1 MSCPHYTYITSYTP
15 RETYVWKNAFRSV
28 DHQWNSDRF
37 ATGGAGVDIWNHNR
51 SAPEQ
56 SYQWGTDTVVSVRFN
71 PGEPDILATS
81 ARYVLMLI
89 DKICITIL
97 VIKTCTV
104 NRLDT
109 MCLLILVFGS
119 GYLVF

>member
-1 MSCPHYTYITSYTP
+1 MLLLY
-15 RETYVWKNAFRSV
+15 
-28 DHQWNSDRF
+28 
-37 ATGGAGVDIWNHNR
+37 R

-81 ARYVLMLI
+81 ARYVLMLV
-89 DKICITIL
+89 DKICIIIL
-97 VIKTCTV
+97 VIKTCMV

-109 MCLLILVFGS
+109 MCLLILVFGF
-119 GYLVF
+119 GYLAF

>member
-81 ARYVLMLI
+81 ASNRSIALYDLRMG
-89 DKICITIL
+89 KP
-97 VIKTCTV
+97 TV
-104 NRLDT
+104 NT
-109 MCLLILVFGS
+109 ENS
-119 GYLVF
+119 